1 MLVANS
7 ASPCSFHAFFSYAP
21 RFGLLPHFYF
31 WVLAAAYDLGLDSP
45 IISVRTMKPGTW
57 AGSSITALK

>member
-21 RFGLLPHFYF
+21 RFGSLPHFCF

-45 IISVRTMKPGTW
+45 RISLQTLKPGTW

>member
-7 ASPCSFHAFFSYAP
+7 ASPCSFHAFFSCAP
-21 RFGLLPHFYF
+21 RFGSLPHSCF

-45 IISVRTMKPGTW
+45 RISVRTMKPGMW
-57 AGSSITALK
+57 AGSSITTLK